1 MLMGDIM
8 MKYILVVSS
17 VKSKVELEFNKLDDI
32 VNYYGLDR
40 YEDFMN
46 EYRKANESEKIELI
60 ENELNEFMMP
70 FSPEDDS
77 IARFKIRKISLQE
90 G

>member
-1 MLMGDIM
+1 MGDIM